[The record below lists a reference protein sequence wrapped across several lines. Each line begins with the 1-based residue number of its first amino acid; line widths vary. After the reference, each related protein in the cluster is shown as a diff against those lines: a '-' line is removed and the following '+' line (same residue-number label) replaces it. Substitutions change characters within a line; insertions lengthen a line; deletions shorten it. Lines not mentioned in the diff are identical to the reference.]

1 MSKNRAPATIALV
14 VVLHFPA
21 GSQGCKSP
29 MRLEHL
35 SCILPANAPE
45 ITKCSLWYKRW
56 LWFVGKAVLRY
67 TWGNY
72 DISILKLRVL
82 FAAEYVLA
90 QLVFHCTHSLQWS
103 LLVMS
108 SKLTGAI
115 CVFQSLENASVAFVW
130 VGYLLHFL
138 HFFTIS
144 LLNKA
149 ESSVHLGSS
158 IAFARIASL
167 CSLQIGVELAVVCL
181 LGVDVV

>member
-1 MSKNRAPATIALV
+1 
-14 VVLHFPA
+14 
-21 GSQGCKSP
+21 
-29 MRLEHL
+29 
-35 SCILPANAPE
+35 
-45 ITKCSLWYKRW
+45 
-56 LWFVGKAVLRY
+56 
-67 TWGNY
+67 
-72 DISILKLRVL
+72 
-82 FAAEYVLA
+82 
-90 QLVFHCTHSLQWS
+90 
-103 LLVMS
+103 MS

-115 CVFQSLENASVAFVW
+115 CVFQSLENSSVAFVW

-158 IAFARIASL
+158 TAFARIASL